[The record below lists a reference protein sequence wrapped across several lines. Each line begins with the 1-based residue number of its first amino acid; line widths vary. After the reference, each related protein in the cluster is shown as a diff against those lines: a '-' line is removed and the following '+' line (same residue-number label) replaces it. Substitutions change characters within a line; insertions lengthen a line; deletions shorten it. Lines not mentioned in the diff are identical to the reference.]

1 MSDNASNNNL
11 NEPDKKEPGLSI
23 RSKMLIYFGSIFV
36 IALIIFVL
44 SETFGVPFTN
54 FRGEYNQ
61 EQSEVFQHL
70 NLIADLKKERIQR
83 WIEERRGDSMALSE
97 SSIIRA
103 NIVALMP
110 EINRNVVNG
119 VYGKGLFDKLQK
131 KEDYQV
137 LTQHLNLV
145 KTSYGVY
152 DKIQITDAATDTII
166 ASTDSEDLGVD
177 ISQHDSLSKILHQ
190 GYNEVIDIGKD
201 PSSGVLKLFIFRAI
215 DLYGVDEISAVLI
228 MHINPEDFIN
238 SMLHTGGGLGRTG
251 EALLINQDVRIL
263 TTLKHPLSNGAIAM
277 PLEYQIK
284 AEPAILAA
292 QGQEGIIMTEDYR
305 DKAVLA
311 AYRHIRITS
320 ELGWGLVV
328 KRDQAEIFAPLRKS
342 IYYRTIIGTFCAFM
356 MMGLTI
362 VIARN
367 LSLPIR
373 RLSKAVREVEK
384 GDLSVRMPTT
394 SSDEVGVLASAFNSM
409 IRQVQNWNTTLS
421 TQVKSRTAELEAKN
435 VELERYTYTVS
446 HDLKSPLITIKGF
459 LGMLE
464 RDIIKGDAERVK
476 NDMNHIHSA
485 ADKMNQLL
493 DELLELSRVGKV
505 VGIKEE
511 VSLNDL
517 ANEALNLVAGQINKL
532 GVQVEIAPDL
542 PVIYVDRSRFVEV
555 FQNIID
561 NAVKYMGKQPEPHIE
576 IGSRQKNG
584 EDVYYVRDNGMGV
597 EQRYHE
603 NIFGL
608 FNKLDQSSEGTGIGL
623 AIVKRIIEVHG
634 GNIWIESDG
643 KDKGTIFYFTIAKK
657 GDISQP

>member
-1 MSDNASNNNL
+1 
-11 NEPDKKEPGLSI
+11 
-23 RSKMLIYFGSIFV
+23 
-36 IALIIFVL
+36 
-44 SETFGVPFTN
+44 
-54 FRGEYNQ
+54 
-61 EQSEVFQHL
+61 
-70 NLIADLKKERIQR
+70 
-83 WIEERRGDSMALSE
+83 
-97 SSIIRA
+97 
-103 NIVALMP
+103 
-110 EINRNVVNG
+110 
-119 VYGKGLFDKLQK
+119 
-131 KEDYQV
+131 
-137 LTQHLNLV
+137 
-145 KTSYGVY
+145 
-152 DKIQITDAATDTII
+152 
-166 ASTDSEDLGVD
+166 
-177 ISQHDSLSKILHQ
+177 
-190 GYNEVIDIGKD
+190 
-201 PSSGVLKLFIFRAI
+201 
-215 DLYGVDEISAVLI
+215 
-228 MHINPEDFIN
+228 
-238 SMLHTGGGLGRTG
+238 
-251 EALLINQDVRIL
+251 
-263 TTLKHPLSNGAIAM
+263 
-277 PLEYQIK
+277 
-284 AEPAILAA
+284 
-292 QGQEGIIMTEDYR
+292 
-305 DKAVLA
+305 
-311 AYRHIRITS
+311 
-320 ELGWGLVV
+320 
-328 KRDQAEIFAPLRKS
+328 
-342 IYYRTIIGTFCAFM
+342 M

-367 LSLPIR
+367 LSRPIR
-373 RLSKAVREVEK
+373 RLSRAVRDVEK
-384 GDLSVRMPTT
+384 GDLSVRMSTT
-394 SSDEVGVLASAFNSM
+394 SSDEVGILASAFNSM

-532 GVQVEIAPDL
+532 GMQVEIAPDL